1 MSKKV
6 ILPILSGSFL
16 SDGSPRGLATGEN
29 TTIFGSHLPS
39 HSSPISKRRYYY
51 VLGDPDLP
59 TYLSRLVNTIQ
70 FKDDIK
76 ELVRSITSHRPLTR
90 LINK

>member
-16 SDGSPRGLATGEN
+16 FNGNPKGL
-29 TTIFGSHLPS
+29 TTSKIFTSHLPF
-39 HSSPISKRRYYY
+39 HSSPITSRRYYY
-51 VLGDPDLP
+51 VLDDPDLP

-76 ELVRSITSHRPLTR
+76 ELVRSITKNRPLTR
-90 LINK
+90 LLNK

>member
-6 ILPILSGSFL
+6 ILPILSGPFL
-16 SDGSPRGLATGEN
+16 SDGSPRGLATGKN

-39 HSSPISKRRYYY
+39 HSSLITSRRYYY

-59 TYLSRLVNTIQ
+59 TYLSRLVNAIQ
-70 FKDDIK
+70 FKNDIK
-76 ELVRSITSHRPLTR
+76 MLVRSITKNRPLTR

>member
-6 ILPILSGSFL
+6 IIPILSGSFL
-16 SDGSPRGLATGEN
+16 SDGKPKGFTAGELLSTLSSN
-29 TTIFGSHLPS
+29 KVL
-39 HSSPISKRRYYY
+39 HSSPITKRRYYY
-51 VLGDPDLP
+51 VLGDSDLP
-59 TYLSRLVNTIQ
+59 LYLSQLVNTIQ

-76 ELVRSITSHRPLTR
+76 ELVRCVTKNRPLTR

>member
-6 ILPILSGSFL
+6 ILPILFGSFL
-16 SDGSPRGLATGEN
+16 SDGSPKGLATSE
-29 TTIFGSHLPS
+29 IFTSHLPS
-39 HSSPISKRRYYY
+39 HSSLITSRKYHY

-59 TYLSRLVNTIQ
+59 TYLSRLANAIQ

-76 ELVRSITSHRPLTR
+76 ELARSITSHRPLTR

>member
-29 TTIFGSHLPS
+29 TTIFGGHLPS
-39 HSSPISKRRYYY
+39 HSSLITSRRYYY
-51 VLGDPDLP
+51 LLGDPDLP

-76 ELVRSITSHRPLTR
+76 ELIRSITSHRPLTR

>member
-16 SDGSPRGLATGEN
+16 SYGSPKGLATSE
-29 TTIFGSHLPS
+29 IFISHLPF
-39 HSSPISKRRYYY
+39 HSSLITSRRYYY
-51 VLGDPDLP
+51 ILGDPDLP

-90 LINK
+90 LINI